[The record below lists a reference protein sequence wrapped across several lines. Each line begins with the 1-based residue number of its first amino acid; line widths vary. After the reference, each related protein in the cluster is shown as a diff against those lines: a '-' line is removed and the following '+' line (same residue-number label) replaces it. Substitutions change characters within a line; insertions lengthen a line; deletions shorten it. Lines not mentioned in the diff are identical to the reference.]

1 MIRDKIPQP
10 WLHVLQKHKAVTK
23 YINLVYKSQCTV
35 TKGKPDKDILK
46 GNMMRINRA
55 LTERCLTG
63 NSTSFWYSFDSL
75 TLLSNDE
82 RDEWEK
88 IDREIQNY
96 KMSCG

>member
-10 WLHVLQKHKAVTK
+10 WLHVLQKHKVVTK
-23 YINLVYKSQCTV
+23 YIDLVYKSHCTAR
-35 TKGKPDKDILK
+35 KGKPDKDALR
-46 GNMMRINRA
+46 GAMMRLNRA
-55 LTERCLTG
+55 LVEQSPTG
-63 NSTSFWYSFDSL
+63 DSTSFWYSFDSL

-82 RDEWEK
+82 RNKWEE